1 MRVSQVLHAMDKD
14 DTVVIVDLRSKVD
27 EGELYCGFPGGIKR
41 DDPLNRMH
49 VDTLAA
55 CDGDLVIFVKRQ
67 TREENAMHAA
77 RRREKEGGCDGEA

>member
-14 DTVVIVDLRSKVD
+14 DTVVIVDLYGEGD
-27 EGELYCGFPGGIKR
+27 EGELYCGFPGGVKR

-55 CDGDLVIFVKRQ
+55 CDGDLAIFVKRQ
-67 TREENAMHAA
+67 TREENAMHAN
-77 RRREKEGGCDGEA
+77 RRRGRQKKEGVK